1 MRPIA
6 AGLGLLLAIVLVAC
20 GSQATED
27 SLTPDDG
34 LGDATSG
41 EFTDDAGNTMQFG
54 PGTTLPDNW
63 PADLPIPSGEL
74 LSVSVSQ
81 DGGALGTWTVPDNE
95 AEALLT
101 SYLQELEAAG
111 FSAAVESSLSVPDE
125 GVFTYELSG
134 FDFDLVV
141 SGVVVPGESEI
152 TVIASRQVPAGA

>member
-1 MRPIA
+1 MRFLA
-6 AGLGLLLAIVLVAC
+6 AGIGVLLTCVLVAC
-20 GSQATED
+20 GSQSAEE
-27 SLTPDDG
+27 SITPDDG

-54 PGTTLPDNW
+54 PGTTLPDDW

-81 DGGALGTWTVPDNE
+81 DGGALGTWTVPDSE

-101 SYLQELEAAG
+101 SYLRELEAAG
-111 FSAAVESSLSVPDE
+111 YSTAVESNLSVPDE
-125 GVFTYELSG
+125 GVYTYELSG